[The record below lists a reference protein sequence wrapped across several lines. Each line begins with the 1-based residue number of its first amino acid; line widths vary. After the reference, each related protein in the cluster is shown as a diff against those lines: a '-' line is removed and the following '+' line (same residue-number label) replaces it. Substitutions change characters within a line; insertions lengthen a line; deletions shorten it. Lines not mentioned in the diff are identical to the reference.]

1 MMKAILTVA
10 LMASCGGVTRE
21 QVVRSQREFDLA
33 VGLYEEHNV
42 PSAFE
47 HLLESLELD
56 AENPEAHLLLGK
68 LLMIHRS
75 DFAQAELHMREAI
88 RVNAIHE
95 VRVGLPADA
104 RNALG
109 VLFINAGRYQ
119 DAVEVLREASS
130 DLMNREPELTYANL
144 ARAYLELEQLD
155 EALQAAVQSQ
165 QQSPNFCVGLF
176 WLGEVRLARQEREP
190 ALEVLDHLLDLEQC
204 QSLQRAWRL
213 RGEVKAHLSDREGA
227 VVDFESCVE
236 LGPQTEDGRACQRYL
251 ATSP

>member
-1 MMKAILTVA
+1 MKATLIVV

-42 PSAFE
+42 PAAFE

-56 AENPEAHLLLGK
+56 RENPEAHLLLGK

-75 DFAQAELHMREAI
+75 DFEQAEHHMREAI

-155 EALQAAVQSQ
+155 EALQSAMQSQ

-176 WLGEVRLARQEREP
+176 WLGEVRVAREERVA
-190 ALEVLDHLLDLEQC
+190 ALEVLDHLLGLEQC
-204 QSLQRAWRL
+204 QSLQRAWRI

-227 VVDFESCVE
+227 VADFESCVE
-236 LGPQTEDGRACQRYL
+236 LGPQTEDGQACQRYL

>member
-1 MMKAILTVA
+1 MKKAMFMVA
-10 LMASCGGVTRE
+10 LMASCGGVSHD

-42 PSAFE
+42 PAAFE

-56 AENPEAHLLLGK
+56 AENPESHLLLGK

-75 DFAQAELHMREAI
+75 DVERAEHHMREAI

-95 VRVGLPADA
+95 IRVGLPADA

-119 DAVEVLREASS
+119 DAVEVLQEASR

-144 ARAYLELEQLD
+144 ARAHLELEQLD
-155 EALQAAVQSQ
+155 EALQAATRSQ

-176 WLGEVRLARQEREP
+176 WLGEVRVAREEREP
-190 ALEVLDHLLDLEQC
+190 ALEVFDHLLDLEQC
-204 QSLQRAWRL
+204 RSLQRAWRI
-213 RGEVKAHLSDREGA
+213 RGEVRAHLSDREGA
-227 VVDFESCVE
+227 VADFETCVE
-236 LGPQTEDGRACQRYL
+236 LGPETEDGQACQRYL